1 MSKVAGPTE
10 GLHPFRTTQPQSGPR
25 HQATVADVAMVEG
38 FGFWSGKDVRVEF
51 HPAAKD
57 TGYIF
62 VRDDLEAAVRIPGTV
77 DHRIETPRRTTLVR
91 DGAQV
96 EMVEHILA
104 ALSGLGITNCEIR
117 VNQSEMPGC
126 DGSSKFFVDA
136 IDKVGICTQ
145 DAWEPRLIVRE
156 PIRIGDRDHWIEA
169 RPATDGIASL
179 RYRLDYT
186 QSSLAIGRQTVEFQ
200 ISPEVFRNQI
210 ACCRT
215 FMLEQEADWLLAQ
228 GLGSR
233 VKPTDVLVF
242 DEEGPKENTLLYQDE
257 CARHKV
263 LDMVGDFALA
273 GCFIVGKVVAHRSGH
288 RLNADFIRALLK
300 EEQIEGP
307 WRKTA

>member
-126 DGSSKFFVDA
+126 RV
-136 IDKVGICTQ
+136 
-145 DAWEPRLIVRE
+145 LVR
-156 PIRIGDRDHWIEA
+156 PARA
-169 RPATDGIASL
+169 RPAA
-179 RYRLDYT
+179 RR
-186 QSSLAIGRQTVEFQ
+186 
-200 ISPEVFRNQI
+200 PW
-210 ACCRT
+210 
-215 FMLEQEADWLLAQ
+215 ADWRLPIPPAFP
-228 GLGSR
+228 GLVR
-233 VKPTDVLVF
+233 
-242 DEEGPKENTLLYQDE
+242 N
-257 CARHKV
+257 
-263 LDMVGDFALA
+263 
-273 GCFIVGKVVAHRSGH
+273 
-288 RLNADFIRALLK
+288 
-300 EEQIEGP
+300 
-307 WRKTA
+307 